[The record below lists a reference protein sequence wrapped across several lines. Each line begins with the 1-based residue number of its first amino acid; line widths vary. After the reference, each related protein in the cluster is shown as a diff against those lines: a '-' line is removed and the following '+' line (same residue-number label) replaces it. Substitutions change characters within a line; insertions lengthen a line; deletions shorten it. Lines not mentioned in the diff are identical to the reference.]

1 MTAWSKLLV
10 ATTRLIDLHDSA
22 HEPGSPFVQVSQ
34 EQRRGL
40 RDGYWLDLGCLLLD
54 YLLDV
59 DFATNSAFVSQ
70 TRCINHLRDTY
81 PELPHDDLTF
91 VINLLSTPSELHFRQ
106 ASPNPDARQAS
117 SSADA
122 GETSAEARSR
132 RSTKRTAL
140 IEKQGQTGQ
149 VRLTPSGRQ
158 AVTLASQVE
167 DLLYSEYDAAK
178 VLAALAR
185 SDFARIPDITN
196 QILLAIRGLT
206 QELRRVREN
215 PTREGKLSA
224 LLDNERHYHNALSSI
239 QQTLLDARTQLTTP
253 NLMERF
259 DDWCRKHDEEW
270 DLRVLSGAIGRVLT
284 AIENLSRRLSE
295 LLADIAEGRIQSMG
309 VVDFQDMARALLA
322 TPSSPRL
329 QQAVV
334 RRMMPLHAQAV
345 FPRLAPLVPL
355 LESRRAEA
363 SHAAL
368 VFDEQQDARP
378 EDPLLARF
386 LESRGPALRERIH
399 QAPLSLPQALEEGW
413 HRFEEGDCLAQLLN
427 TFVDTELLDRRL
439 RVGIEGE
446 PFELL
451 LADGRRQVTGFLFP
465 GDFLGLGNDKS
476 YRYSAEALT
485 PAMLCRFK
493 RAALQEALQKF
504 PAMEQRLFGMASNE
518 LAAAQDQMVLLGRKT
533 AHEKLASFLLMLSKR
548 AERRGQKPTPIPLAM
563 NRSEIGDYLG
573 LTIETTSRVFT
584 KMKQSGVIALLPSSH
599 IDIRDFDAL
608 EEMAEQG

>member
-451 LADGRRQVTGFLFP
+451 LADGRRIEGAVTPSLGYFQALHSMAP
-465 GDFLGLGNDKS
+465 GAVPISK
-476 YRYSAEALT
+476 A
-485 PAMLCRFK
+485 P
-493 RAALQEALQKF
+493 
-504 PAMEQRLFGMASNE
+504 
-518 LAAAQDQMVLLGRKT
+518 
-533 AHEKLASFLLMLSKR
+533 LSK
-548 AERRGQKPTPIPLAM
+548 APGAVPISKAPLFTAPDNASADEYSEPGKEHSAT
-563 NRSEIGDYLG
+563 NR
-573 LTIETTSRVFT
+573 
-584 KMKQSGVIALLPSSH
+584 
-599 IDIRDFDAL
+599 IDQD
-608 EEMAEQG
+608 EPV

>member
-22 HEPGSPFVQVSQ
+22 HEPGSAFVQVSQ

-70 TRCINHLRDTY
+70 TRCLNHLRDTY

-91 VINLLSTPSELHFRQ
+91 VINLLSTPSELNFRQ
-106 ASPNPDARQAS
+106 PSPTPDARQPSPTPDARQAS
-117 SSADA
+117 PTPEAREPSSNPDA
-122 GETSAEARSR
+122 GEASGAVRSR

-185 SDFARIPDITN
+185 GDFARIPDITN
-196 QILLAIRGLT
+196 QILLAIRALT

-215 PTREGKLSA
+215 PTREGKLIA

-239 QQTLLDARTQLTTP
+239 QQTLLDGRAQLTTP
-253 NLMERF
+253 KLMERF
-259 DDWCRKHDEEW
+259 DVWREAQPDEW
-270 DLRVLSGAIGRVLT
+270 DLRVLSGAIGRVLN

-309 VVDFQDMARALLA
+309 VVDFQDMARELLA
-322 TPSSPRL
+322 APASPRL
-329 QQAVV
+329 QEAVV

-368 VFDEQQDARP
+368 VFDEQHDARP

-386 LESRGPALRERIH
+386 LEARGPALRERIH

-439 RVGIEGE
+439 TVGIDSE
-446 PFELL
+446 PFTLL
-451 LADGRRQVTGFLFP
+451 LADGRRIDGAVTPSLGFFQAT
-465 GDFLGLGNDKS
+465 GNEH
-476 YRYSAEALT
+476 SAT
-485 PAMLCRFK
+485 NRID
-493 RAALQEALQKF
+493 
-504 PAMEQRLFGMASNE
+504 
-518 LAAAQDQMVLLGRKT
+518 QDEPV
-533 AHEKLASFLLMLSKR
+533 
-548 AERRGQKPTPIPLAM
+548 
-563 NRSEIGDYLG
+563 
-573 LTIETTSRVFT
+573 
-584 KMKQSGVIALLPSSH
+584 
-599 IDIRDFDAL
+599 
-608 EEMAEQG
+608 

>member
-1 MTAWSKLLV
+1 MTAWSKLLI

-54 YLLDV
+54 YLLDE

-70 TRCINHLRDTY
+70 SRCLNHLREVY
-81 PELPHDDLTF
+81 PGLPHDDLSF
-91 VINLLSTPSELHFRQ
+91 VINLLATPSEIHFRQ
-106 ASPNPDARQAS
+106 PSPLPSPTTGDDAA
-117 SSADA
+117 
-122 GETSAEARSR
+122 AEERSR

-185 SDFARIPDITN
+185 GDFARIPDITN
-196 QILLAIRGLT
+196 QILLAIRALT

-224 LLDNERHYHNALSSI
+224 LLDNERHYHNALTNI
-239 QQTLLDARTQLTTP
+239 QQTLLDARAQLATP
-253 NLMERF
+253 RLMERF
-259 DDWCRKHDEEW
+259 ESWREAQSDDW

-295 LLADIAEGRIQSMG
+295 LLADIAEGRIQAMG
-309 VVDFQDMARALLA
+309 VIDFQDMARQLLEAPPAPAL
-322 TPSSPRL
+322 RD
-329 QQAVV
+329 AVV
-334 RRMMPLHAQAV
+334 ARMMPLHVQAT

-355 LESRRAEA
+355 LESRRADV
-363 SHAAL
+363 SPVAL
-368 VFDEQQDARP
+368 VFDEARDAAP

-386 LESRGPALRERIH
+386 LEARGPALRQRIRR
-399 QAPLSLPQALEEGW
+399 APLSLPEALTEGW

-427 TFVDTELLDRRL
+427 TFVDTELLAPGL
-439 RVGIEGE
+439 TVGIDAT
-446 PFELL
+446 PFELEL
-451 LADGRRQVTGFLFP
+451 DDGRRIEGAVTPSLGFFSLQAPEAAPNSLQAP
-465 GDFLGLGNDKS
+465 GTAPNSLQTP
-476 YRYSAEALT
+476 EAA
-485 PAMLCRFK
+485 PHS
-493 RAALQEALQKF
+493 LQA
-504 PAMEQRLFGMASNE
+504 P
-518 LAAAQDQMVLLGRKT
+518 AAAPNDISRIDQDEPV
-533 AHEKLASFLLMLSKR
+533 
-548 AERRGQKPTPIPLAM
+548 
-563 NRSEIGDYLG
+563 
-573 LTIETTSRVFT
+573 
-584 KMKQSGVIALLPSSH
+584 
-599 IDIRDFDAL
+599 
-608 EEMAEQG
+608 

>member
-70 TRCINHLRDTY
+70 TRCLNHVRDTY

-106 ASPNPDARQAS
+106 LSPSPDGREASTDSGGVENEAS
-117 SSADA
+117 
-122 GETSAEARSR
+122 RSR

-185 SDFARIPDITN
+185 GDFARIPDITN

-215 PTREGKLSA
+215 PTREGKLTA

-253 NLMERF
+253 KLMERF
-259 DDWCRKHDEEW
+259 DEWCRKHEEEW

-439 RVGIEGE
+439 RVGIEGR
-446 PFELL
+446 PFTLL
-451 LADGRRQVTGFLFP
+451 LADGRRIEGAVTPSLGFFQAPEAAPLSTAP
-465 GDFLGLGNDKS
+465 EAATGDE
-476 YRYSAEALT
+476 YSAT
-485 PAMLCRFK
+485 NRID
-493 RAALQEALQKF
+493 
-504 PAMEQRLFGMASNE
+504 
-518 LAAAQDQMVLLGRKT
+518 QDEPV
-533 AHEKLASFLLMLSKR
+533 
-548 AERRGQKPTPIPLAM
+548 
-563 NRSEIGDYLG
+563 
-573 LTIETTSRVFT
+573 
-584 KMKQSGVIALLPSSH
+584 
-599 IDIRDFDAL
+599 
-608 EEMAEQG
+608 

>member
-70 TRCINHLRDTY
+70 TRCLNHLRDTY

-106 ASPNPDARQAS
+106 PPPTPGGRQASSNPDARQPPPSPGGRQAS
-117 SSADA
+117 SNPDGRQVSLDSD
-122 GETSAEARSR
+122 GVENEACRSR

-185 SDFARIPDITN
+185 GDFARIPDITN

-215 PTREGKLSA
+215 PTREGKLTA

-239 QQTLLDARTQLTTP
+239 QQTLLDGRAQLTTP
-253 NLMERF
+253 KLMERF
-259 DDWCRKHDEEW
+259 DAWREQQPDEW

-309 VVDFQDMARALLA
+309 VVDFQDMARQLLA
-322 TPSSPRL
+322 APVSPRL
-329 QQAVV
+329 QDAVV

-368 VFDEQQDARP
+368 VFDEQHDARP
-378 EDPLLARF
+378 EDPMLARF
-386 LESRGPALRERIH
+386 LEARGPALRERIH
-399 QAPLSLPQALEEGW
+399 QAPLSLPEALEEGW
-413 HRFEEGDCLAQLLN
+413 HHFEEGDCLAQLLN

-439 RVGIEGE
+439 TVGIEGK
-446 PFELL
+446 PFALL
-451 LADGRRQVTGFLFP
+451 LADGRRIDGAVTPSLGFFQAPLSTTPGAASGTPLSRAPEGASGDEHPAP
-465 GDFLGLGNDKS
+465 GDE
-476 YRYSAEALT
+476 YSAT
-485 PAMLCRFK
+485 NRID
-493 RAALQEALQKF
+493 
-504 PAMEQRLFGMASNE
+504 
-518 LAAAQDQMVLLGRKT
+518 QDEPV
-533 AHEKLASFLLMLSKR
+533 
-548 AERRGQKPTPIPLAM
+548 
-563 NRSEIGDYLG
+563 
-573 LTIETTSRVFT
+573 
-584 KMKQSGVIALLPSSH
+584 
-599 IDIRDFDAL
+599 
-608 EEMAEQG
+608 

>member
-10 ATTRLIDLHDSA
+10 ATTRLIDLHDSG
-22 HEPGSPFVQVSQ
+22 HEPGSPFVQVNQ

-54 YLLDV
+54 YLLDL

-70 TRCINHLRDTY
+70 ARCLNQLRETY
-81 PELPHDDLTF
+81 PELPHDDLVF

-106 ASPNPDARQAS
+106 ASPPPDAREALAPS
-117 SSADA
+117 GS
-122 GETSAEARSR
+122 GEEEPRAR

-185 SDFARIPDITN
+185 GDFARIPDITN
-196 QILLAIRGLT
+196 QILLAIRALT

-239 QQTLLDARTQLTTP
+239 QQTLLDARAQLATP
-253 NLMERF
+253 RLMARF
-259 DDWCRKHDEEW
+259 DAWRDAQPDDW

-295 LLADIAEGRIQSMG
+295 LLADIAEGRIQAMG
-309 VVDFQDMARALLA
+309 VVDFQDLARRLLA
-322 TPSSPRL
+322 SPPAPRL
-329 QQAVV
+329 QAALVA
-334 RRMMPLHAQAV
+334 RMMPLHAQAC
-345 FPRLAPLVPL
+345 FPRVAPLVPL
-355 LESRRAEA
+355 LESRRAET

-368 VFDEQQDARP
+368 VFDEQHDAKP

-386 LESRGPALRERIH
+386 LEARGPALRQRI
-399 QAPLSLPQALEEGW
+399 QRAPLSLPEALEEGW
-413 HRFEEGDCLAQLLN
+413 HRFEGGDCLAQLLN
-427 TFVDTELLDRRL
+427 TFVDTELLDPGL
-439 RVGIEGE
+439 TVGIDAT
-446 PFELL
+446 PFELEL
-451 LADGRRQVTGFLFP
+451 DDGRRIEGAV
-465 GDFLGLGNDKS
+465 
-476 YRYSAEALT
+476 T
-485 PAMLCRFK
+485 PAIGFFLQAPE
-493 RAALQEALQKF
+493 AA
-504 PAMEQRLFGMASNE
+504 
-518 LAAAQDQMVLLGRKT
+518 
-533 AHEKLASFLLMLSKR
+533 
-548 AERRGQKPTPIPLAM
+548 PLPQATDP
-563 NRSEIGDYLG
+563 NIA
-573 LTIETTSRVFT
+573 TSR
-584 KMKQSGVIALLPSSH
+584 
-599 IDIRDFDAL
+599 IDQDEPA
-608 EEMAEQG
+608 